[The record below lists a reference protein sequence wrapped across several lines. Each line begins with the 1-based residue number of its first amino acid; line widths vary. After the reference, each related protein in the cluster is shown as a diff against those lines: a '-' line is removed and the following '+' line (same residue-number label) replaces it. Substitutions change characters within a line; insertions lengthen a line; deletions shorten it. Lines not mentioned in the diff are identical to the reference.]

1 MRVPAPAAALL
12 GFLVVLTGCGS
23 TEVPPHTVAVFA
35 AASLRKTFTDLS
47 GAFTGANT
55 AAGIELTFAGS
66 ADLLTQLTQGA
77 RADVFASADTPTMDK
92 AARAGLLAGP
102 PAAFATNTLT
112 IVVAHGN
119 PKSIKG
125 FRDLTGVSL
134 VMCAAQVPCGSALPG
149 IQRQT
154 GVRLAPVSEE
164 PSVTDVLNKV
174 TSGQADAGL
183 VYVTDARSAGD
194 KVTTVAFPEAAAAVN
209 LYQIAVLKDSN
220 DAALA
225 HRFVD
230 LVTGPA
236 GQQALRAA
244 GFGQP

>member
-12 GFLVVLTGCGS
+12 SALAALTGCGS
-23 TEVPPHTVAVFA
+23 TAPPPHTVAVFA
-35 AASLRKTFTDLS
+35 AASLRTVFTDLS
-47 GAFTGANT
+47 GAFTG
-55 AAGIELTFAGS
+55 AGIELTFAGS

-77 RADVFASADTPTMDK
+77 RADVFASADIPTMDK

-119 PKSIKG
+119 PQGIKG
-125 FRDLTGVSL
+125 FRDLPGVSL
-134 VMCAAQVPCGSALPG
+134 VMCATQVPCGSALPR
-149 IQRQT
+149 IEQET
-154 GVRLAPVSEE
+154 GVPLNPVSEE

-194 KVTTVAFPEAAAAVN
+194 KVSTIAFPEAQGAPNA
-209 LYQIAVLKDSN
+209 YQIAVLKGSP
-220 DAALA
+220 DAAAA

>member
-1 MRVPAPAAALL
+1 MRISAAAALL
-12 GFLVVLTGCGS
+12 GILAVLTGCES
-23 TEVPPHTVAVFA
+23 TATPPHTVAVFA

-47 GAFTGANT
+47 GANTGAE
-55 AAGIELTFAGS
+55 IELTFAGS

-77 RADVFASADTPTMDK
+77 RADVFASADTATMDK

-102 PAAFATNTLT
+102 PTAFATNTLT
-112 IVVAHGN
+112 IVVANGN
-119 PKSIKG
+119 PKAVNS

-149 IQRQT
+149 IQRDT
-154 GVRLAPVSEE
+154 GVRLTPVSEE

-194 KVTTVAFPEAAAAVN
+194 RVSTVAFPEGATAVN
-209 LYQIAVLKDSN
+209 TYQIAVLKDSH

-225 HRFVD
+225 RRYVD